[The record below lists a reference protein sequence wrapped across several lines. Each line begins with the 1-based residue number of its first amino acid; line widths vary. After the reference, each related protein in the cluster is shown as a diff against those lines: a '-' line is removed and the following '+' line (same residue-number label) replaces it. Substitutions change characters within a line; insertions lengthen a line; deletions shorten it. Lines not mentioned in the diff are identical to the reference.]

1 MYCIMSRYF
10 CRMLFEMR
18 IIHYKLLM
26 MTVMMTVIAA
36 IKKHD
41 YNTKMLLGPLVS
53 TINTFHED
61 KQNQLHKCPL
71 LVLIIASMWL

>member
-1 MYCIMSRYF
+1 MYCIISRYF

-53 TINTFHED
+53 TINTFHEN